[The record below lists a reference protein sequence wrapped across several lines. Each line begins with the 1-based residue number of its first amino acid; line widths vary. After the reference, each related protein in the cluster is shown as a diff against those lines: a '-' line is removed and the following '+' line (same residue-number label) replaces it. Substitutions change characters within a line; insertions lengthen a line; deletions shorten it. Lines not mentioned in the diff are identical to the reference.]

1 MLSFIKCAINI
12 MKGVNA
18 ILEPWSHADF
28 ERNGW
33 MSLFSS
39 GPGQCALIEP
49 DKIGHIFE

>member
-1 MLSFIKCAINI
+1 
-12 MKGVNA
+12 MKEVNA
-18 ILEPWSHADF
+18 ILEPWSHAIF

-39 GPGQCALIEP
+39 GPVKCAPIER